1 MDIQMI
7 LMAVGGAVLLS
18 LVTFMNK
25 FNKGE
30 KFELSKFIRTI
41 IIGVVIGGIAG
52 FQGMTITADN
62 WQALVA
68 GNAGAVAVIDQITIF
83 AMKAIKR
90 D

>member
-30 KFELSKFIRTI
+30 KFELPKFIRTI
-41 IIGVVIGGIAG
+41 IIGVVIGSIAG